1 VSNLLHMVAHASR
14 HPTPAHQQHHRGVV
28 TMLLASAPNLLYV
41 LGIPGGSLVAC
52 VLICYGLYRIL
63 GRVLEP

>member
-1 VSNLLHMVAHASR
+1 
-14 HPTPAHQQHHRGVV
+14 
-28 TMLLASAPNLLYV
+28 MLLASSAPSLLYV

-63 GRVLEP
+63 GRVLEH